1 MAVFIY
7 SAIDPTTSKTVEGKV
22 EALNLREA
30 KDILRSQGHIPTKIE
45 QDEQSADLGEVLQKV
60 PLLGD
65 LLGPR
70 VGQKEICLMTQQMS
84 TLLNAGIPLI
94 EGLFLLEQ
102 QSENKALKEILKKV
116 RADVIAGDSF
126 SAAITRYPKQFSR
139 LYVNMIRSGEVSGE
153 LETVCSRLAF
163 LMEKTM
169 TLQAT
174 IQGALVY
181 PAFTVL
187 VIVAVIV
194 VIMVVVVP
202 QFQTMFSNF
211 GAELPL
217 PTRILIDAS
226 NFTLN
231 FWWAILVAGGTFFF
245 WFNMFRLGKGKPLV
259 DQWLLTIPLIG
270 TLFRKVYVSR
280 FVRTLASTVGAGI
293 ALVEALVTASATVDN
308 YVLRAAFDKAKES
321 ILQGGTLARPLEQ
334 TNAFPIMVVK
344 MIAIAEET
352 GRMEEML
359 NKSADYLDVEVDRAV
374 DTLTTMIEPI
384 MIIVL
389 GGLLLGVA
397 LALYIPLFDMSNIV
411 AGN

>member
-45 QDEQSADLGEVLQKV
+45 QDEQSADIGDMLQKV

-65 LLGPR
+65 LLAPK
-70 VGQKEICLMTQQMS
+70 VGQKDVCLMTQQMS

-153 LETVCSRLAF
+153 LETVCARLAH

-169 TLQAT
+169 ALQAT
-174 IQGALVY
+174 IQGAMVY
-181 PAFTVL
+181 PAFTVV
-187 VIVAVIV
+187 VIVAVII
-194 VIMVVVVP
+194 VIMIVVVP
-202 QFQTMFSNF
+202 QFQSMFANF

-217 PTRILIDAS
+217 PTKILIDAS

-245 WFNMFRLGKGKPLV
+245 WFNMFRTGKGKPVV
-259 DQWLLTIPLIG
+259 DQWMLTIPLIG
-270 TLFRKVYVSR
+270 DLFRKVYVSR

-308 YVLRAAFDKAKES
+308 YVLRVAFDKAKES

-359 NKSADYLDVEVDRAV
+359 NKSADYLDIEVDRAV
-374 DTLTTMIEPI
+374 ETLTTMIEPI

-397 LALYIPLFDMSNIV
+397 LALYIPLFDMSNMV
-411 AGN
+411 AGS

>member
-7 SAIDPTTSKTVEGKV
+7 SAIDPATSKTVEGKV

-45 QDEQSADLGEVLQKV
+45 QDEQSADLGEMLQKV

-70 VGQKEICLMTQQMS
+70 VGQKDICLMTQQMS

-169 TLQAT
+169 ALQAT

-194 VIMVVVVP
+194 VIMIVVVP
-202 QFQTMFSNF
+202 QFQTMFANF

>member
-7 SAIDPTTSKTVEGKV
+7 SAIDPSNNKTIDGKI
-22 EALNLREA
+22 EAQNLREA
-30 KDILRSQGHIPTKIE
+30 KEILRNQGQIPTRLE
-45 QDEQSADLGEVLQKV
+45 QDEQGMSVEEIIQKLPV
-60 PLLGD
+60 IGALFA
-65 LLGPR
+65 PR
-70 VGQKEICLMTQQMS
+70 VGMKEVSLMTQQLA

-116 RADVIAGDSF
+116 RTDVIAGDSF
-126 SAAITRYPKQFSR
+126 SSAISRFPKQFPK

-153 LETVCSRLAF
+153 MEMVCNRLAM
-163 LMEKTM
+163 LMDKTM
-169 TLQAT
+169 ALQSK
-174 IQGALVY
+174 IQGAMVY

-202 QFQTMFSNF
+202 QFQKLFEGN

-217 PTRILIDAS
+217 PTQILVNCS
-226 NFTLN
+226 EFTMS
-231 FWWAILVAGGTFFF
+231 FWWAILLACGTFFF
-245 WFNMFRLGKGKPLV
+245 WFNLFRLGKGKALV

-270 TLFRKVYVSR
+270 DLFRKVYVSR
-280 FVRTLASTVGAGI
+280 FVRTLASTVGSGI
-293 ALVEALVTASATVDN
+293 SLIEALVTAAATVDN
-308 YVLRAAFDKAKES
+308 YVLRIAFDRARES
-321 ILQGGTLARPLEQ
+321 LLQGGTLAKPLEQ
-334 TNAFPIMVVK
+334 TGAFPIMVVK
-344 MIAIAEET
+344 MIGIAEET

-374 DTLTTMIEPI
+374 ETLTTMIEPI

-397 LALYIPLFDMSNIV
+397 LALYIPLFDMSKVV
-411 AGN
+411 AG

>member
-1 MAVFIY
+1 MAVFTY
-7 SAIDPTTSKTVEGKV
+7 SAIDPTTNKTTEGKL
-22 EALNLREA
+22 EAINLRQA
-30 KDILRSQGHIPTKIE
+30 KDMLRQQGQIPTKIE
-45 QDEQSADLGEVLQKV
+45 QEEQSADLGEVLQKV

-65 LLGPR
+65 LLTPKA
-70 VGQKEICLMTQQMS
+70 GQKDICMMTQQMA

-102 QSENKALKEILKKV
+102 QSENKALKNILKKV

-126 SAAITRYPKQFSR
+126 SSAISRYPKQFSR
-139 LYVNMIRSGEVSGE
+139 LYVNMVRSGEVSGE
-153 LETVCSRLAF
+153 LETVCTRLAQ

-169 TLQAT
+169 ALQAT

-187 VIVAVIV
+187 VIVGVII

-202 QFQTMFSNF
+202 QFRTMFANYN
-211 GAELPL
+211 AELPL
-217 PTRILIDAS
+217 PTQVLISTSD
-226 NFTLN
+226 FTMQ
-231 FWWAILVAGGTFFF
+231 FWWAILVACVTFFF

-259 DQWLLTIPLIG
+259 DQWLLTLPLIG
-270 TLFRKVYVSR
+270 DLFRKVYVSR

-334 TNAFPIMVVK
+334 TNAFPVMVVK

-384 MIIVL
+384 MIVVL

-397 LALYIPLFDMSNIV
+397 LALYIPLFDMSNMV
-411 AGN
+411 AGG

>member
-7 SAIDPTTSKTVEGKV
+7 SAIDPANNKTIDGKI
-22 EALNLREA
+22 EAQNLREA
-30 KDILRSQGHIPTKIE
+30 KEILRNQGQIPTKIE
-45 QDEQSADLGEVLQKV
+45 QDEQGMTVEEIIQKLPV
-60 PLLGD
+60 IGAIFA
-65 LLGPR
+65 PR
-70 VGQKEICLMTQQMS
+70 VGMKDVSMMTQQLS

-116 RADVIAGDSF
+116 RTDVIAGDSF
-126 SAAITRYPKQFSR
+126 SSAISRFPKQFPK

-153 LETVCSRLAF
+153 MEMVCNRLAM
-163 LMEKTM
+163 LMDKTM
-169 TLQAT
+169 ALQGK
-174 IQGALVY
+174 IQGAMIY

-202 QFQTMFSNF
+202 QFQKLFEGN

-217 PTRILIDAS
+217 PTQILVNCS
-226 NFTLN
+226 EFTTS
-231 FWWAILVAGGTFFF
+231 FWWAILLASGTFFF
-245 WFNMFRLGKGKPLV
+245 WFNLFRLGKGKPLV

-270 TLFRKVYVSR
+270 DLFRKVYVSR
-280 FVRTLASTVGAGI
+280 FVRTLASTVGSGI
-293 ALVEALVTASATVDN
+293 SLIEALVTAAATVDN
-308 YVLRAAFDKAKES
+308 YVLRVAFDRARES
-321 ILQGGTLARPLEQ
+321 LLQGGTLAKPLEQ
-334 TNAFPIMVVK
+334 TGAFPIMVVK
-344 MIAIAEET
+344 MIGIAEET

-374 DTLTTMIEPI
+374 ETLTTMIEPI

-397 LALYIPLFDMSNIV
+397 LALYVPLFDMSKVV
-411 AGN
+411 AG

>member
-1 MAVFIY
+1 MTVFVY
-7 SAIDPTTSKTVEGKV
+7 QAIDPATNRTVDGKV
-22 EALNLREA
+22 EAQNLREA
-30 KDILRSQGHIPTKIE
+30 KEILRNQGQIPTKIE
-45 QDEQSADLGEVLQKV
+45 QDEQGMSMQDIVQKV
-60 PLLGD
+60 PV
-65 LLGPR
+65 
-70 VGQKEICLMTQQMS
+70 VGALFSPHVGMKDICLMTQQMS

-102 QSENKALKEILKKV
+102 QAENKALRDVLKKV

-126 SAAITRYPKQFSR
+126 SAAISKFPKQFPR

-153 LETVCSRLAF
+153 MEMVCLRLAN

-169 TLQAT
+169 ALQGK
-174 IQGALVY
+174 IQGAMIY

-187 VIVAVIV
+187 VIIAVIT

-202 QFQTMFSNF
+202 QFQTMFSGF
-211 GAELPL
+211 GAKLPL
-217 PTRILIDAS
+217 PTQILINCS
-226 NFTLN
+226 NFTMS
-231 FWWAILVAGGTFFF
+231 FWWAIILACGTFLF
-245 WFNMFRLGKGKPLV
+245 WFNVFRQGKGKPLV

-270 TLFRKVYVSR
+270 DLFRKVYVSR
-280 FVRTLASTVGAGI
+280 FVRTLASTVGSGI
-293 ALVEALVTASATVDN
+293 SLIEALVTAAATVDN
-308 YVLRAAFDKAKES
+308 YVLRVAFDKARES
-321 ILQGGTLARPLEQ
+321 LLQGGTLAKPLEQ
-334 TNAFPIMVVK
+334 TGVFPVMVVK
-344 MIAIAEET
+344 MIGIAEET

-374 DTLTTMIEPI
+374 ETLTTMIEPI

-397 LALYIPLFDMSNIV
+397 LALYIPLFDMSKVV

>member
-7 SAIDPTTSKTVEGKV
+7 SAIDPATSKTVEGKV

-30 KDILRSQGHIPTKIE
+30 KDILRSQGHIPTRIE
-45 QDEQSADLGEVLQKV
+45 QDEQSADLGELLQKV

-70 VGQKEICLMTQQMS
+70 VGQKDICLMTQQMS

-126 SAAITRYPKQFSR
+126 SAAITRYPKLFSR

-169 TLQAT
+169 ALQAT

-194 VIMVVVVP
+194 VIMIVVVP
-202 QFQTMFSNF
+202 QFQAMFANF

-231 FWWAILVAGGTFFF
+231 FWWAILVGCGTFFF

>member
-1 MAVFIY
+1 MTVFVY
-7 SAIDPTTSKTVEGKV
+7 TAIDPSTSKTMDGKI
-22 EALNLREA
+22 EAQNLREA
-30 KDILRSQGHIPTKIE
+30 KEILRGQGQIPTKIE
-45 QDEQSADLGEVLQKV
+45 QDEQSANIEDILQRL
-60 PLLGD
+60 PLIGAIFS
-65 LLGPR
+65 PN
-70 VGQKEICLMTQQMS
+70 VGQKEICLMTQQLS

-102 QSENKALKEILKKV
+102 QTQNKALKEILRKV

-126 SAAITRYPKQFSR
+126 SGAIAKFPKQFSK
-139 LYVNMIRSGEVSGE
+139 LYVNMVRSGEVSGE
-153 LETVCSRLAF
+153 LETVCLRLSN

-169 TLQAT
+169 ALQAT
-174 IQGALVY
+174 IQGAMVY

-187 VIVAVIV
+187 VIIAVII
-194 VIMVVVVP
+194 VIMLVVVP
-202 QFQTMFSNF
+202 QFETMFANYNT
-211 GAELPL
+211 ELPL
-217 PTRILIDAS
+217 PTQVLMVSSKFAQS
-226 NFTLN
+226 
-231 FWWAILVAGGTFFF
+231 FWWAVLLAGGTFFF

-259 DQWLLTIPLIG
+259 DQWLLTLPLIG
-270 TLFRKVYVSR
+270 DLFRKVYVSR

-293 ALVEALVTASATVDN
+293 ALVEALVTSSATVDN
-308 YVLRAAFDKAKES
+308 YVLKVAFDKARES

-397 LALYIPLFDMSNIV
+397 LALYIPLFDMSKMV
-411 AGN
+411 SGS